1 MATAAKKKPA
11 AAEGRQPRQQGLS
24 DTQRWSYGFALLAVA
39 LFILVSVVSYFIYWS
54 KDQAVA
60 RFGQVFDATQD
71 PVSNW
76 GGKLGAV
83 TANYIVGEW
92 FGLFGICI
100 PIVLI
105 VLSLRIMRYRPM
117 LLRKSVR
124 LMLVLMIL
132 GSLALG
138 YIFGD
143 AWGVF
148 GTGLG
153 GAHGIYVARWLNS
166 LIGVLGTGLLLAL
179 AFVIYA
185 VYINRNTIG
194 VINRLGKGMVDNSKK
209 LGEVIT
215 STAADLL
222 PHDSRKEG
230 DESFDNVVGA
240 DVSAGK
246 NGTKQTGE
254 GESAGASASC
264 PGSPLA
270 PSGGQ
275 PGVITDEE
283 GFSVIIPGASVPN
296 TVGEDFYDQVPRV
309 AAEQTDED
317 GFVIIKPVEEPDS
330 NVQPLQPV
338 TRVDENGFE
347 ITGLPV
353 ENSDASAAGLTGTFG
368 TGSDAQISGSG
379 MSVTAADGSSGAFE
393 KVDEN
398 GFTIQYAAGD
408 GEPEQP
414 AGVSAGGWPDA
425 PAAGTMPGDYPV
437 RRNDGTDNPFKAD
450 PVPPFAETADSP
462 SGVASGN
469 VPSAGGADFV
479 AAVPQDTAIES
490 SADMTVDRLP
500 GDKILSEEEIENAL
514 YDPTLDLSS
523 YQRPPLELLEDHTVE
538 VSVTSEEI
546 VENKNR
552 IKETLENFGIK
563 IDKVKA
569 TIGPTVTL
577 YEIVPA
583 PGVRISKIKNLEDDI
598 ALSLSALGI
607 RIIAPIPG
615 KGTIGIEVPNK
626 DKKVVSMFSV
636 IKSAKFQESTYDIPV
651 VLGKTIQ
658 DETFV
663 IDLAKMP
670 HLLVAGA
677 TGQGKS
683 VGLNAII
690 TSLLYKK
697 HPSELKLV
705 LVDPKKVELTL
716 YGKLERHFLAKL
728 PGEDDAI
735 ITDTHKVIYTLNSLC
750 IEMDAR
756 YDLLRKAEVRHVKEY
771 NDKFRHRKLNPQKG
785 HRFLPYIIVV
795 IDEFAD
801 LIMTA
806 GREVETPIA
815 RIAQLARAVG
825 IHLVI
830 ATQRPTTNIITGVIK
845 ANFPARIAFRVTSMI
860 DSRTIIDQPGA
871 NQLIGRGDMLVS
883 TGNDLT
889 RVQCAFVDTP
899 EIERIT
905 EFISNQRGYLGAY
918 ELPEYNPDSADNG
931 GSAGGNRANDLSQLD
946 AMFDEVAHFVVQN
959 QQGSTSSIQRRFSIG
974 YNRAGRIMDQLE
986 MAGVV
991 GRAEGSKPREVLI
1004 QDVMSLEHLLAHMN
1018 D

>member
-283 GFSVIIPGASVPN
+283 GFSVIIPGPSVPN

-309 AAEQTDED
+309 AEQTDED

-353 ENSDASAAGLTGTFG
+353 DNSDASAAGLTGTFG

-425 PAAGTMPGDYPV
+425 PAAGAMPGDYPV

>member
-166 LIGVLGTGLLLAL
+166 LIGILGTGLLLAL

-309 AAEQTDED
+309 AEQTDED

-425 PAAGTMPGDYPV
+425 PAAGAMPGDYPV

>member
-105 VLSLRIMRYRPM
+105 ILSLRIMRYRPM

-215 STAADLL
+215 STAVDLL

-230 DESFDNVVGA
+230 DESFDNVAGA

-246 NGTKQTGE
+246 KGAKQTEE
-254 GESAGASASC
+254 GKDAGAYASF
-264 PGSPLA
+264 PDSPLA

-296 TVGEDFYDQVPRV
+296 TVGENFYDQVPRV
-309 AAEQTDED
+309 AEQTDED
-317 GFVIIKPVEEPDS
+317 GFVIIKPVEEPDF

-353 ENSDASAAGLTGTFG
+353 ESADASAAGLTGIFG
-368 TGSDAQISGSG
+368 TGCDAQISGSG
-379 MSVTAADGSSGAFE
+379 MSVAAADGSSGAFE

-408 GEPEQP
+408 GEPEQS

-425 PAAGTMPGDYPV
+425 PAAGAMPGDYPV

-450 PVPPFAETADSP
+450 PVSPFAETADSS

-479 AAVPQDTAIES
+479 AAVPQDAAIES
-490 SADMTVDRLP
+490 SADLTVDRLP

-905 EFISNQRGYLGAY
+905 EFIGNQRGYLGAY

>member
-309 AAEQTDED
+309 AEQTDED

-330 NVQPLQPV
+330 NVQPLQPG

-425 PAAGTMPGDYPV
+425 PAAGAMPGDYPV

>member
-153 GAHGIYVARWLNS
+153 GAHGIYVARWFNS

-240 DVSAGK
+240 DVFAGK

-309 AAEQTDED
+309 AEQTDED

-353 ENSDASAAGLTGTFG
+353 ENSDASAAGLTGIFG

-425 PAAGTMPGDYPV
+425 PAAGAMPGDYPV